1 MKIAVMTI
9 HNALNYGAVFQA
21 YATQEIL
28 SKYGKVEIINY
39 QNKHIEKVYKTFNIR
54 LNHNMPK
61 DVVRDLYLLKSK
73 LLKKSKFNE
82 FFKNK
87 FILTKATDF
96 IDSSLDTYDV
106 YVSGSD
112 QIWNP
117 RITNGVDALNKDYF
131 LSFVPDNSIKISYAS
146 SLGNY
151 RFNLVQ
157 EKEVKELL
165 ERFDFLSVR
174 EKDGAEYLEN
184 ILGKEVN
191 QVLDPT
197 LLLSKDEWIKKL
209 KLKEENSNEEYIL
222 VYTVPRSELLKDVI
236 SFYAKKGIKIISV
249 DPSIR
254 STGKVDKQIR
264 DAGPEEFLNLLLNAK
279 MVITD
284 SFHGVCFSINFK
296 KDFLAVSSG
305 ALSNRMKN
313 ILNLVSMED
322 RLILS
327 MNEIDK
333 INSINGDKFN
343 EAHKLLEQCKSY
355 SLSYL
360 DKVFENCQQQ

>member
-61 DVVRDLYLLKSK
+61 DLVRDLYLLKSK

-117 RITNGVDALNKDYF
+117 RITNGVDTLNKDYF

-146 SLGNY
+146 SLGDY
-151 RFNLVQ
+151 RFNLDQ

-284 SFHGVCFSINFK
+284 SFHGVCFSVNFK
-296 KDFLAVSSG
+296 KDFIAVSSG
-305 ALSNRMKN
+305 VLSNRMRN
-313 ILNLVSMED
+313 ILSLVELES
-322 RLILS
+322 RLVESVSDL
-327 MNEIDK
+327 EK
-333 INSINGDKFN
+333 IKSIEEKEF
-343 EAHKLLEQCKSY
+343 ESSHKLLDQHKVY
-355 SLSYL
+355 SLDYL
-360 DKVFENCQQQ
+360 DKTILTAV